1 MTKGT
6 FCATP
11 FLVDLLKK
19 KIIQEEYDCCCTH
32 LRIHVCDLS
41 FPYSNIFY
49 QAIVDL
55 DNKIICMNGNNS
67 WPPVVGK
74 KIRKIGQHQK
84 KIDIDTHTH
93 TTELK
98 TQLYKM
104 TDLRNNL

>member
-32 LRIHVCDLS
+32 LHIHVCDLS

-67 WPPVVGK
+67 WPPVVCSGFYQFLH
-74 KIRKIGQHQK
+74 IRIEITLGVKLR
-84 KIDIDTHTH
+84 DIKGLPVVKTIY
-93 TTELK
+93 TE
-98 TQLYKM
+98 
-104 TDLRNNL
+104 